1 MIYNRRSQQKQGKKL
16 DNQPKT
22 SDYEIFLRQFLQHR
36 NQIFTFVFALVGN
49 RTDTEDIFQEIST
62 IMWRRF
68 DQFEPGTNFLAWAR
82 QIGRN
87 VVMDYRRKRRRHMAV
102 SLDERIVEMLYQRY
116 ELVQDQIDD
125 RAECLR
131 LCLNKLDSKNRELV
145 RMIYEQDLPV
155 ASVANRLNVS
165 VQRIYQ
171 RLGAVHGVLL
181 RCVKRTL
188 VTQGN

>member
-1 MIYNRRSQQKQGKKL
+1 MNL
-16 DNQPKT
+16 DDQPKS
-22 SDYEIFLRQFLQHR
+22 SDYEVFLRQFLQHR

-87 VVMDYRRKRRRHMAV
+87 AVMDYRRKRRRHMAIA
-102 SLDERIVEMLYQRY
+102 LDDRIVEMLCQRY

-125 RAECLR
+125 RAECLK
-131 LCLNKLDSKNRELV
+131 LCLNKLDAKNRELV
-145 RMIYEQDLPV
+145 RMIYEQDMPV
-155 ASVANRLNVS
+155 TSVAKHLNVS

-181 RCVKRTL
+181 RCVRRTL
-188 VTQGN
+188 IAQGC